1 MVIKYGTPWN
11 LLDPLAREKKKKLY
25 VRGEVK
31 QREGL
36 EITERKKKES

>member
-11 LLDPLAREKKKKLY
+11 LLDPLAREKKKLY
-25 VRGEVK
+25 VRGQVK

-36 EITERKKKES
+36 EIAERKKKES